1 MDKRIWLLAIAVFV
15 VGTVEM
21 VVTGIIDMIGTDLNV
36 SVAAVGQLLTVYSLV
51 FAIGSPIII
60 TLTSRVERKKLLLIA
75 MMVFL
80 IGNLLSIVSPN
91 FSLLMVSRIVQA
103 ASCSLIVVLSLT
115 MASNIVSP
123 HLKGRAIGTIFMG
136 ISAAM
141 MLGVPLGT
149 WIGNL
154 WGWRMTFGLISVLT
168 VIVTL
173 FMLRYLPKV
182 SPQPGIPLSNQLK
195 TLKQPKILSA
205 HFISIL
211 QMTGQFTIY
220 TYITPFMQETMSLT
234 PSKISLVL
242 LVYGL
247 GGIFGGWF
255 GGWSSDRLGASKTIL
270 ITLLVHAIVVM
281 SLPFSSSLMITFVVV
296 VVLWCAFNMAPSP
309 AIQSY
314 LIQTAPNSAD
324 IQLSL
329 NTSSLHIGL
338 ALGSIIGGFV
348 INHYSVAIS
357 PLVGGIIILLS
368 LIPAVYSMTRRTK
381 NELLSDKISTK

>member
-21 VVTGIIDMIGTDLNV
+21 VVTGIIDMVGTDLNV
-36 SVAAVGQLLTVYSLV
+36 SVATVGQLLTVYSLV

-60 TLTSRVERKKLLLIA
+60 TLTSRLERKKLLIIA
-75 MMVFL
+75 MVVFL
-80 IGNLLSIVSPN
+80 AGNLLSIVSPN
-91 FSLLMVSRIVQA
+91 FAILMVSRIVQA

-115 MASNIVSP
+115 LASNIVSP
-123 HLKGRAIGTIFMG
+123 QLKGRAIGTIFMG

-154 WGWRMTFGLISVLT
+154 WGWRMTFGLIAVLT

-182 SPQPGIPLSNQLK
+182 APQPGVPLLNQLK

-220 TYITPFMQETMSLT
+220 TYITPFMQETMSLS
-234 PSKISLVL
+234 PSTISLVL

-270 ITLLVHAIVVM
+270 ITLLVHAVVVM
-281 SLPFSSSLMITFVVV
+281 SLPLSSSLMITFVVAV
-296 VVLWCAFNMAPSP
+296 ILWCAFNMAPSP

-314 LIQTAPNSAD
+314 LIQTAPDSAD

-348 INHYSVAIS
+348 LNHYSVAIN
-357 PLVGGIIILLS
+357 PLVGGVIILLS

-381 NELLSDKISTK
+381 NELLSDKISAK